1 MSPEL
6 AQELAEEAMSASLS
20 TRGDAL
26 MTLSQARA
34 RMDIV
39 TVLPSAPIRIL
50 DEVLTLFWVLLMFL
64 CLFEANDCLVG
75 NLFI

>member
-1 MSPEL
+1 MKLRFIYLVVCSLQSKRGAKGMSPEL

-39 TVLPSAPIRIL
+39 TVLQSAPIRIL
-50 DEVLTLFWVLLMFL
+50 DEVLT
-64 CLFEANDCLVG
+64 
-75 NLFI
+75 